1 MPYSDPTQ
9 KQLPFNANEGI
20 KTRLLLITDTDLLS
34 NISDSDSE
42 EEEGK
47 HDFDI
52 EFTSQ
57 EDIDIDPSSTSSQ

>member
-1 MPYSDPTQ
+1 MPYSDPV
-9 KQLPFNANEGI
+9 QLQLLFEVDKGI
-20 KTRLLLITDTDLLS
+20 KTPLLPIADTDLLS

-52 EFTSQ
+52 EFT
-57 EDIDIDPSSTSSQ
+57 P